1 MAVEAIECY
10 LESLQKDGLPLQV
23 GDLPGAPLTEHVQAR
38 GGMSRRLPATTGQ
51 GVLRTLERTGFY
63 THHVKGSHHSLRHPE
78 LRVVPVH
85 KRDLPPGTL
94 RSSISRNYPGRRTG
108 WRSVAVARAAIPV
121 GDDDRE

>member
-1 MAVEAIECY
+1 
-10 LESLQKDGLPLQV
+10 
-23 GDLPGAPLTEHVQAR
+23 
-38 GGMSRRLPATTGQ
+38 MSRRLPATTGQ

-78 LRVVPVH
+78 RPGLRVVPVH

-94 RSSISRNYPGRRTG
+94 QSIISRNYPGRRTG
-108 WRSVAVARAAIPV
+108 WRSVAVARAAIPA